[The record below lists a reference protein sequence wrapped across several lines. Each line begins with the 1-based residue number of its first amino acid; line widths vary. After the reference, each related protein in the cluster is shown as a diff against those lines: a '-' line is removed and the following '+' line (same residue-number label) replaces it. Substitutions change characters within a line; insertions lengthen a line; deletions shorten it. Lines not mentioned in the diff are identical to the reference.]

1 MGAVSY
7 GPGRGL
13 DPGVGPVGAPPG
25 EHRVAVGVDCDLGL
39 ERVLPGVGEGLHG
52 AQAPGGF
59 SGDAHLR
66 DEE

>member
-39 ERVLPGVGEGLHG
+39 ERVASAFTRERNNANGYGHR
-52 AQAPGGF
+52 
-59 SGDAHLR
+59 DAGIGTT
-66 DEE
+66 